1 MIRIF
6 TDQYV
11 SIMSG
16 VIHTVRL
23 LPDWKLINELS
34 QIDKFEGSWTAIE
47 KKEGQSLKQL
57 KSIATVRS
65 VGASTR
71 IEGSKM
77 TDDEVEALI
86 KNLEVSK
93 LEERDAQEVAGY
105 YESLDTISESFKDI
119 DVNENNLKMLHNI
132 LMKYNEKDAWHR
144 GNYKQHSNVVE
155 ATNPDGAKYVVFK
168 TTDPGFATEDAMRQ
182 LIHWYNSDTTTHP
195 VIRVAIFVYDF
206 LSIHPFQDGNGRLS
220 RLLATL
226 LLLRQSYSWIQYVS
240 FEHEIESRKA
250 EYYAVL
256 MQCQRQ
262 RPREDVYSWATFFL
276 NCLYNIQ
283 NQLINK
289 LQAKNSL
296 SKISPREKKLYSF
309 IESHPGCQS
318 GEMAEKLDIPLPTV
332 KRILMDMLEKR
343 LIVKHGVGK
352 GTNYTAETTSSVK
365 KDLMF
370 ILKDGKR
377 KKEFLL
383 MNSTSSVEIKKLIL
397 TPLFEWKI
405 PTDWGTKLA
414 EQNLTFKI
422 ICRNNL
428 GSKVELPSRSVI
440 GMISLYDF
448 GPVLTL
454 GYPINISGESVW
466 ERALKSNEYPV
477 NATIEIKS
485 ESEHFD
491 FTVMFVYDETG

>member
-1 MIRIF
+1 
-6 TDQYV
+6 
-11 SIMSG
+11 MSEI
-16 VIHTVRL
+16 IHTIRL

-34 QIDKFEGSWTAIE
+34 QIDKFGGSWIAIE
-47 KKEGQSLKQL
+47 KREGQSLKQL

-77 TDDEVEALI
+77 TDDEVETLI

-105 YESLDTISESFKDI
+105 YETLDIISESFRDLDI
-119 DVNENNLKMLHNI
+119 SENNLKMLHNI
-132 LMKYNEKDAWHR
+132 LMKHSEKDAWHK

-155 ATNPDGAKYVVFK
+155 ATNTDGSKYIVFK

-182 LIHWYNSDTTTHP
+182 LVQWYNSDTTTHP
-195 VIRVAIFVYDF
+195 IVRIAIFVYDF

-226 LLLRQSYSWIQYVS
+226 LLLRQTYSWIQYVS
-240 FEHEIESRKA
+240 FEHEIENRKA

-262 RPREDVYSWATFFL
+262 RPGEDVYPWTTFFL

-283 NQLINK
+283 GQLMDK
-289 LQAKNSL
+289 LQIKNSL
-296 SKISPREKKLYSF
+296 SKISPREKKIYSF

-318 GEMAEKLDIPLPTV
+318 GEVSEKLDIPLPTV
-332 KRILMDMLEKR
+332 KRILMEMLEKKH
-343 LIVKHGVGK
+343 ITKHGIGK
-352 GTNYTAETTSSVK
+352 GTNYSAENTNSVK

-370 ILKDGKR
+370 ILKDGER

-383 MNSTSSVEIKKLIL
+383 VNSTSVIEIKKIIL
-397 TPLFEWKI
+397 TPLFNWNT
-405 PTDWGTKLA
+405 PDDWGQKLIS
-414 EQNLTFKI
+414 QNLTFKVT
-422 ICRNNL
+422 CENNI
-428 GSKVELPSRSVI
+428 GSKVEIPSRSI
-440 GMISLYDF
+440 TAMISLYHLK
-448 GPVLTL
+448 PVLTL
-454 GYPINISGESVW
+454 SNQINISGESIW
-466 ERALKSNEYPV
+466 ERPLKSNEYPIK
-477 NATIEIKS
+477 ATIKIHS
-485 ESEHFD
+485 ETEHFD
-491 FTVMFVYDETG
+491 FDVMFVYDATI